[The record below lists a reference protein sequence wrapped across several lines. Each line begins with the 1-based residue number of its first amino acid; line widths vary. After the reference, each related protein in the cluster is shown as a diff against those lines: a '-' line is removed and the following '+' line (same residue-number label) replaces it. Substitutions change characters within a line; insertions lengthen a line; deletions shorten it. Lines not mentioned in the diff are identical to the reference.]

1 MKGNN
6 VVGDGESHKPGFER
20 ARPPRLLTMNKD
32 SEPSCQTISM
42 TALRLKT
49 REVIEKA
56 CYAQN
61 IFIVKAYGRPMA
73 AIIGIAQFEKL
84 MALDTTGFLD
94 DGGTDE
100 PMEESRNTNKQC

>member
-1 MKGNN
+1 
-6 VVGDGESHKPGFER
+6 
-20 ARPPRLLTMNKD
+20 MNKD

-42 TALRLKT
+42 TTLRLKT

-73 AIIGIAQFEKL
+73 TIIGIANL
-84 MALDTTGFLD
+84 
-94 DGGTDE
+94 
-100 PMEESRNTNKQC
+100 RN